1 MRKIEIVSLVF
12 VVVAVGVLMIA
23 LQMDDASARKWLFML
38 SVAMLIL
45 AMDPKLSLIKK
56 KKVKEVEAPE
66 EDGPGHI
73 YLSSAVSVESVDRKW
88 LDGRD
93 IFLRFLDIES
103 EDDYFIHY
111 VNDKADEV
119 FVGGLY
125 YLESQDFDEVFE
137 GYETLD
143 GLLAAKENEEIE
155 DLSLISSDDFEKIKH
170 LYQDWQITYGQ
181 KKGQD
186 QPEPVNRVG
195 KMIAYLLALFAV
207 AGICMAIYTVLFAT
221 ST

>member
-56 KKVKEVEAPE
+56 KKVKEVEEPE

-103 EDDYFIHY
+103 EDDCIFISAFCRCRNMHG
-111 VNDKADEV
+111 N
-119 FVGGLY
+119 LY
-125 YLESQDFDEVFE
+125 GPFCHLHLTSFLKNLE
-137 GYETLD
+137 
-143 GLLAAKENEEIE
+143 
-155 DLSLISSDDFEKIKH
+155 
-170 LYQDWQITYGQ
+170 
-181 KKGQD
+181 
-186 QPEPVNRVG
+186 
-195 KMIAYLLALFAV
+195 
-207 AGICMAIYTVLFAT
+207 
-221 ST
+221 